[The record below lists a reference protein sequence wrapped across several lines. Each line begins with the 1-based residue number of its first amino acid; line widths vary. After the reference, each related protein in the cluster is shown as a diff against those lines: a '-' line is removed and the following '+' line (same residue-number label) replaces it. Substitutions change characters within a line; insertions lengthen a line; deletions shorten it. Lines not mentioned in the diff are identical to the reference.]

1 MNARQVSHDRIYRNT
16 MEHYFI
22 NRLSADCMYYPI
34 SNDYTKYIIEDE
46 ADLNEF
52 LYKTNREYISRKEF
66 DELPFYPSDKKR
78 RKWLDKYEKDTVKYL
93 NECGL
98 FPDGNIH
105 VLDEHNSWDNYYVI
119 IFCYSTDRPF
129 FLELRTLYGSA
140 QKQTWVH
147 SCLYLNDMTAI
158 VEYDGIFIYDRK
170 KMEKHIN
177 ASLLTDGIDSKL
189 PDTEERPLA
198 SIKVKY
204 AIQKR

>member
-1 MNARQVSHDRIYRNT
+1 MD
-16 MEHYFI
+16 HYFVR
-22 NRLSADCMYYPI
+22 RLSEDCKYYPI
-34 SNDYTKYIIEDE
+34 SSEYTNYSFEEEI
-46 ADLNEF
+46 DLNEF
-52 LYKTNREYISRKEF
+52 LYRSNKEFITRKEI
-66 DELPFYPSDKKR
+66 DEFPFYSSDKKR

-105 VLDEHNSWDNYYVI
+105 VLDEQSCLDKYYVI

-204 AIQKR
+204 AMQKR